1 MAANSY
7 RDAHVGIRARLADL
21 EGRIRDRESEVT
33 PAFWD
38 SLDDKVR
45 EEMRSEREAI
55 ELVDPGATLEELA
68 RAEQLLSAYLDDLER
83 LIARLPAIEEQW
95 HELPDDVD
103 DPPARRDPWPL
114 GLPTTEEW
122 NAMER
127 KLVAT
132 VRDRDRH
139 ATVTKDGAR
148 TCIARFRDKDCPFAL
163 RATAYTNGNG
173 QIAEVGMTLVTSVP
187 RAMPRLLVRH
197 ETLVLSVGKVL
208 GLKHEIEV
216 GEPSFDGLFL
226 IEGAPEAVTRLL
238 VPPVRMQLMVLSRFD
253 IPTLEIDPPRRLA
266 SIRWRFE
273 PQPKALDA
281 AVRVLAAMR
290 ENTPD
295 LKFRSEVD
303 VSEGDR

>member
-21 EGRIRDRESEVT
+21 EVRIRDRESEVT

-127 KLVAT
+127 KLLAT
-132 VRDRDRH
+132 VRDRDRD
-139 ATVTKDGAR
+139 AVVIKDGAR
-148 TCIARFRDKDCPFAL
+148 TCIARFRDKSCPFAL

-295 LKFRSEVD
+295 LRFRSEV
-303 VSEGDR
+303 SEDDR

>member
-45 EEMRSEREAI
+45 EEMHAEREAI

-127 KLVAT
+127 KLLTT
-132 VRDRDRH
+132 VRDRDRE
-139 ATVTKDGAR
+139 AIVIKDGAR
-148 TCIARFRDKDCPFAL
+148 TCIARFRDKGCPFAL

-295 LKFRSEVD
+295 LKFRSEVE
-303 VSEGDR
+303 VSEDGR

>member
-1 MAANSY
+1 
-7 RDAHVGIRARLADL
+7 
-21 EGRIRDRESEVT
+21 
-33 PAFWD
+33 
-38 SLDDKVR
+38 
-45 EEMRSEREAI
+45 
-55 ELVDPGATLEELA
+55 
-68 RAEQLLSAYLDDLER
+68 
-83 LIARLPAIEEQW
+83 
-95 HELPDDVD
+95 
-103 DPPARRDPWPL
+103 
-114 GLPTTEEW
+114 
-122 NAMER
+122 MER

-139 ATVTKDGAR
+139 ATVIKDGAR
-148 TCIARFRDKDCPFAL
+148 TCIARFRDKDAPFAL

-238 VPPVRMQLMVLSRFD
+238 VPPVRMQLMALSRFD

-273 PQPKALDA
+273 PQPRALDA

-290 ENTPD
+290 ETTPD
-295 LKFRSEVD
+295 LRFLSED
-303 VSEGDR
+303 DP

>member
-1 MAANSY
+1 MAATRGVNSY

-21 EGRIRDRESEVT
+21 EVRIRERESEVT

-45 EEMRSEREAI
+45 EEMRSQREAI

-95 HELPDDVD
+95 HELPHDVD

-114 GLPTTEEW
+114 GLPTAEEW

-139 ATVTKDGAR
+139 ATVIKDGAR
-148 TCIARFRDKDCPFAL
+148 TCIARFRDKDAPFAL

-197 ETLVLSVGKVL
+197 ETLVLSGGKVL

-238 VPPVRMQLMVLSRFD
+238 VPPVRMQLMALSRFD

-273 PQPKALDA
+273 PQPRALDA
-281 AVRVLAAMR
+281 AVRVLGAMR
-290 ENTPD
+290 ETTPD
-295 LKFRSEVD
+295 LRFLSED
-303 VSEGDR
+303 DP